1 MDDVSYRFMSVPGF
15 TALTAAGELLEAN
28 EVHGNWYG
36 TPKSGVRDAIARGQ
50 HAILKIDV
58 QGAEVVKRL
67 VPEALLIFVVPP
79 SLDTLVEHLKARR
92 TESAEQL
99 EIRQRNAAIELAR
112 KDDYDFVVVNEE
124 GRVDVT
130 AERIEEIITAE
141 EHRGSRRRIVV

>member
-1 MDDVSYRFMSVPGF
+1 
-15 TALTAAGELLEAN
+15 
-28 EVHGNWYG
+28 
-36 TPKSGVRDAIARGQ
+36 
-50 HAILKIDV
+50 
-58 QGAEVVKRL
+58 VVKSL

-99 EIRQRNAAIELAR
+99 EIRQRNAAVELAR

-130 AERIEEIITAE
+130 AEQIEQIITGE